1 MAAVAAE
8 YEGRVDFVGIA
19 GGGSSMGNMERF
31 VNDTGVGGFPH
42 FADVDGDVWVSFGV
56 TYQPAFA
63 FIDDSGEIEAFI
75 ASYSQD
81 ELRAQA
87 EALLER

>member
-8 YEGRVDFVGIA
+8 YEGRVEFVGVA
-19 GGGSSMGNMERF
+19 GGGSSIGNMANFIED
-31 VNDTGVGGFPH
+31 VGVGGFPH
-42 FADVDGDVWVSFGV
+42 FADVNGDVWVSFGV

-75 ASYSQD
+75 SSFSQD
-81 ELRAQA
+81 ELRAA
-87 EALLER
+87 ADALLAG